1 MDFSGV
7 VQEVGEGGGEKLPAG
22 FGQGDEVYGQAAVT
36 SGGSGAFAEMAI
48 ANADSVAPKPKSLSH
63 TEAAALP
70 LVIMVPV
77 TWWKY
82 AGVREGSNLAPLL
95 FLIAAPFVL
104 APLTFVMLRQDPKP
118 HAP

>member
-1 MDFSGV
+1 MLFFWIV
-7 VQEVGEGGGEKLPAG
+7 V
-22 FGQGDEVYGQAAVT
+22 AAYL
-36 SGGSGAFAEMAI
+36 
-48 ANADSVAPKPKSLSH
+48 VAQTLVIVRA
-63 TEAAALP
+63 TGWRRLAAALP

-77 TWWKY
+77 TWWTY
-82 AGVREGSNLAPLL
+82 VGVREGSNLAPLL